1 VFSFAGLLTHT
12 GRVVERL
19 RKEGVREEA
28 IWGEVGRR
36 FQAAAVG
43 HLVQQ
48 IRGVLNGGDMAV
60 DQKEEGET
68 KVERVKGLVVSGG
81 VASNL
86 YLRQQ

>member
-1 VFSFAGLLTHT
+1 MES
-12 GRVVERL
+12 L

-28 IWGEVGRR
+28 IWREVGRR
-36 FQAAAVG
+36 FQVAAVG

-48 IRGVLNGGDMAV
+48 IRGVLSGGDMTNV
-60 DQKEEGET
+60 IDQREEGET

-86 YLRQQ
+86 YLRHQ